1 MEKIENQL
9 LIKIQIF
16 WRELALPSADKQ
28 PAIEKRLN
36 PITTEMKPSYIKKIA
51 FFTISGVIQNL
62 CTKSPKSTFIL

>member
-28 PAIEKRLN
+28 PAIDHV
-36 PITTEMKPSYIKKIA
+36 S
-51 FFTISGVIQNL
+51 ISSQTRIRVYWPQKQKLGL
-62 CTKSPKSTFIL
+62 PLLML